1 MSEETPKD
9 WRGTPIVPGA
19 LVIYG
24 APVGRSIAMVE
35 AEVVGFTK
43 SGRVNVRVVR
53 RAYGNWGEQKEI
65 VHVGADRLTIVEKL
79 PPTEVP
85 TDKEL
90 NAIRKAEWEERN
102 RIAETHLFP
111 YYSYAYNTGQ
121 PAYSDRECERC
132 GYKYGVITSYECPA

>member
-1 MSEETPKD
+1 MTEQVTD
-9 WRGTPIVPGA
+9 WRGTPIIPGA

-43 SGRVNVRVVR
+43 SGRVNVKVIR
-53 RAYGNWGEQKEI
+53 RAYGSWGEMKEV

-85 TDKEL
+85 TEKEKE
-90 NAIRKAEWEERN
+90 AIRQAERAERDRIEATHRFTLGDNWYN
-102 RIAETHLFP
+102 RRCAK
-111 YYSYAYNTGQ
+111 
-121 PAYSDRECERC
+121 C
-132 GYKYGVITSYECPA
+132 GYGQQEYASWYECPGN